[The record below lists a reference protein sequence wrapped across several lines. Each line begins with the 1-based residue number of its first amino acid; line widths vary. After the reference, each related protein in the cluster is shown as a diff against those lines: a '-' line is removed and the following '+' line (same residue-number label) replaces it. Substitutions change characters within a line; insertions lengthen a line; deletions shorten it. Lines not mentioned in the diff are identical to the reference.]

1 MAEMFD
7 SIVKTIANEYVN
19 SILFVDE
26 QAFSSRSASSIAI
39 DKQKRLDASVVS
51 QAFSNAGKICGF
63 FAPKT
68 IEDIETCK
76 TLVLKPDII
85 VLDWDIQINKVIS
98 KEEESQ
104 DDETDDRG
112 YYSIELIKAIAID
125 AKEDKLK
132 VIFVY
137 TGEPGLND
145 IVSSIVESLGDGFKV
160 NNNQFEVSS
169 GNIHILVR
177 LKPDSKVPV
186 DYNAFKVSYEDL
198 PSVVIDS
205 FSKYVSGLMPC
216 YAMKSLIEIKNS
228 SAKVLKVYNSE
239 LDAELLG
246 HQMALPN
253 PDDVKTYLAN
263 SFGSAITELILGSK
277 EIDIDLWVEDWI
289 DSKMSASRSLTIAG
303 QEIVASATSVKTFF
317 DNRYDIDNIK
327 ERFNTSFSAKC
338 SSKNEKKLISSL
350 SSVFQV
356 EDVEVERAKFRFAA
370 LSHIKNLFSTAAY
383 VPCLTLGSIVYKLD
397 SEQLFLC
404 IQQRCDTARVP
415 INGQRFV
422 FLPLYK
428 EKQSN
433 MFGAISVAPGVIL
446 YIKKS
451 SSNAV
456 SFWFRPDDDQK
467 PVRAIMEDGKY
478 VFKSSDGV
486 FEWKNE
492 LKEIIAQKIVNAFS
506 SHFARIGV
514 DEAEWLRIEGSCSE

>member
-1 MAEMFD
+1 MA
-7 SIVKTIANEYVN
+7 
-19 SILFVDE
+19 
-26 QAFSSRSASSIAI
+26 
-39 DKQKRLDASVVS
+39 
-51 QAFSNAGKICGF
+51 
-63 FAPKT
+63 
-68 IEDIETCK
+68 
-76 TLVLKPDII
+76 
-85 VLDWDIQINKVIS
+85 
-98 KEEESQ
+98 
-104 DDETDDRG
+104 
-112 YYSIELIKAIAID
+112 
-125 AKEDKLK
+125 
-132 VIFVY
+132 
-137 TGEPGLND
+137 
-145 IVSSIVESLGDGFKV
+145 
-160 NNNQFEVSS
+160 
-169 GNIHILVR
+169 
-177 LKPDSKVPV
+177 
-186 DYNAFKVSYEDL
+186 
-198 PSVVIDS
+198 
-205 FSKYVSGLMPC
+205 
-216 YAMKSLIEIKNS
+216 
-228 SAKVLKVYNSE
+228 
-239 LDAELLG
+239 
-246 HQMALPN
+246 
-253 PDDVKTYLAN
+253 
-263 SFGSAITELILGSK
+263 
-277 EIDIDLWVEDWI
+277 
-289 DSKMSASRSLTIAG
+289 
-303 QEIVASATSVKTFF
+303 
-317 DNRYDIDNIK
+317 DIDNIK